1 MQGSDRLYGMRT
13 TNGLCARFGQ
23 TEMFDFA
30 FRDQVFHCTRN
41 IFNGDIRVDTVL
53 IQQINDISLKAA

>member
-1 MQGSDRLYGMRT
+1 LQGRDRLYGMRT
-13 TNGLCARFGQ
+13 TNGLRARFGQ

-30 FRDQVFHCTRN
+30 FSYQVFHRSRN

-53 IQQINDISLKAA
+53 IQQINDISLKTA